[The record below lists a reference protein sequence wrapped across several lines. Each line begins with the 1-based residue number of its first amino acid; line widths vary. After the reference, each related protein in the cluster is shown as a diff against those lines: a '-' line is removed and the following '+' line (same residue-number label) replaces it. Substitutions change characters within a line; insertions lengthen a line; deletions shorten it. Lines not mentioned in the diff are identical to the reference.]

1 MPLKPPAYGP
11 AVEAFWREPADALLC
26 RLDTQRCGLR
36 QQEAEKRL
44 ARIGPNLAE
53 PSGTRSILQKIVHRL
68 VNPLIAI
75 LIVAAAV
82 SGFSG
87 DLASFVIITL
97 VVGLS
102 LTLDIVQEHRA
113 EVAADALRR
122 SVAIQADVIRDGAI
136 VALPV
141 SELVPGDVVELR
153 TGDLVPADG
162 VALMARNFQLNE
174 ALMTGE
180 PFPAAKTTEPCVT
193 SQPAEASNALFA
205 GTSVVGGNGVMLVV
219 ETGRR
224 TRFGMISAEL
234 LANDPPS
241 ALEQGVQKLGLLI
254 LKLTL
259 FLTLFVLL
267 AHLVAH
273 RPAMESFLF
282 AVALAVGLTPELLP
296 MVMTVT
302 LARGAQRMAKRQVIV
317 KRLSAIHDLGAM
329 DTLCVDK
336 TGTLT
341 EARIT
346 LAAHFDPAGRPSD
359 WVLELARLNSAFQTG
374 IHSPLDEALLAAD
387 SPPGSSAWTRLAE
400 IPFDFERRCLSVL
413 ATRDNDRFLIVKGA
427 PEAIMDRAVAVE
439 VDGLARP
446 LDDSHRAAL
455 VRLQDDH
462 ARQGFRLLGV
472 AIRTMA
478 PDRANVTTAD
488 EAVLTVVGFCAFAD
502 PPKRDAADSV
512 RDLRARGVGIKVLSG
527 DHAAVVA
534 HVADAVGLPSGR
546 ILTGGE
552 IANLSD
558 QALAAQIEDVDLFAR
573 IDPEQKRRIIRA
585 LRQRGHVVG
594 FMGDGVNDAPAIHA
608 AHVGISVA
616 GATEVARAAADMILL
631 APDLSVLGPGVI
643 EGRRTFANI
652 LKYVRM
658 GTSSNFGNML
668 SMALASIA
676 LPFLPLLPLQILLNN
691 LLYDLSEIGIPF
703 DEIDEEDAERPQ
715 SWNMADIL
723 RFTFVMGSISSL
735 FDVATFTILLKVF
748 HTDAAAFQTG
758 WFLESI
764 ATQILVIF
772 LIRSRR
778 SLWRA
783 SRPHRILALGS
794 LGALASGIFLALGP
808 AGSLFGFAS
817 LPPVLLGAI
826 TLITLGYLVMAEM
839 GKRLALPAATHE
851 SNRAALGRQYPA
863 SDTALN
869 G

>member
-259 FLTLFVLL
+259 F
-267 AHLVAH
+267 
-273 RPAMESFLF
+273 
-282 AVALAVGLTPELLP
+282 
-296 MVMTVT
+296 
-302 LARGAQRMAKRQVIV
+302 
-317 KRLSAIHDLGAM
+317 
-329 DTLCVDK
+329 
-336 TGTLT
+336 
-341 EARIT
+341 
-346 LAAHFDPAGRPSD
+346 
-359 WVLELARLNSAFQTG
+359 
-374 IHSPLDEALLAAD
+374 
-387 SPPGSSAWTRLAE
+387 
-400 IPFDFERRCLSVL
+400 
-413 ATRDNDRFLIVKGA
+413 
-427 PEAIMDRAVAVE
+427 
-439 VDGLARP
+439 
-446 LDDSHRAAL
+446 
-455 VRLQDDH
+455 
-462 ARQGFRLLGV
+462 
-472 AIRTMA
+472 
-478 PDRANVTTAD
+478 
-488 EAVLTVVGFCAFAD
+488 
-502 PPKRDAADSV
+502 
-512 RDLRARGVGIKVLSG
+512 
-527 DHAAVVA
+527 
-534 HVADAVGLPSGR
+534 
-546 ILTGGE
+546 
-552 IANLSD
+552 
-558 QALAAQIEDVDLFAR
+558 
-573 IDPEQKRRIIRA
+573 
-585 LRQRGHVVG
+585 
-594 FMGDGVNDAPAIHA
+594 
-608 AHVGISVA
+608 
-616 GATEVARAAADMILL
+616 
-631 APDLSVLGPGVI
+631 
-643 EGRRTFANI
+643 
-652 LKYVRM
+652 
-658 GTSSNFGNML
+658 
-668 SMALASIA
+668 
-676 LPFLPLLPLQILLNN
+676 
-691 LLYDLSEIGIPF
+691 
-703 DEIDEEDAERPQ
+703 
-715 SWNMADIL
+715 
-723 RFTFVMGSISSL
+723 
-735 FDVATFTILLKVF
+735 
-748 HTDAAAFQTG
+748 
-758 WFLESI
+758 
-764 ATQILVIF
+764 
-772 LIRSRR
+772 
-778 SLWRA
+778 
-783 SRPHRILALGS
+783 
-794 LGALASGIFLALGP
+794 
-808 AGSLFGFAS
+808 
-817 LPPVLLGAI
+817 
-826 TLITLGYLVMAEM
+826 
-839 GKRLALPAATHE
+839 
-851 SNRAALGRQYPA
+851 
-863 SDTALN
+863 
-869 G
+869 